1 MAVQMVPDDE
11 GSACESESS
20 GGVVLDLPKSGN
32 IVTPTLKINNEFAK
46 RYEHNKKRA
55 ELHRRK

>member
-1 MAVQMVPDDE
+1 MVPDDE